1 MVMILWA
8 ASFITS
14 RMIGA
19 TWMSSTGR
27 ENESAFSPA
36 GAFCRPTARAMAR
49 GSGLSRKP
57 TEAAPRF
64 CCRRN
69 ITGYAWPRSNCSAAT
84 YQPTAK
90 FSRDRVKR
98 LVCQLRYLCRL
109 ALVRNCLFA
118 YRWTNPHC
126 ECSAIEPIHI
136 QAAQLFRR
144 TWSSHCA
151 PDHHRS

>member
-36 GAFCRPTARAMAR
+36 GAFCRPSARAMAR

-57 TEAAPRF
+57 TEAAP
-64 CCRRN
+64 N
-69 ITGYAWPRSNCSAAT
+69 DSVAGGIL
-84 YQPTAK
+84 
-90 FSRDRVKR
+90 RDMPDREAIVLR
-98 LVCQLRYLCRL
+98 LLISPLPS
-109 ALVRNCLFA
+109 F
-118 YRWTNPHC
+118 P
-126 ECSAIEPIHI
+126 AIV
-136 QAAQLFRR
+136 
-144 TWSSHCA
+144 
-151 PDHHRS
+151 

>member
-1 MVMILWA
+1 MILWA

-57 TEAAPRF
+57 TKEHQTILLPEEYYGISTEKQLF
-64 CCRRN
+64 C
-69 ITGYAWPRSNCSAAT
+69 GYLSAHCQVFPRSCETIGLPVALSLPVSVGSELPVCLQVNES
-84 YQPTAK
+84 
-90 FSRDRVKR
+90 SLRVQR
-98 LVCQLRYLCRL
+98 
-109 ALVRNCLFA
+109 
-118 YRWTNPHC
+118 H
-126 ECSAIEPIHI
+126 
-136 QAAQLFRR
+136 
-144 TWSSHCA
+144 
-151 PDHHRS
+151 

>member
-49 GSGLSRKP
+49 GSFFWII
-57 TEAAPRF
+57 TEAD
-64 CCRRN
+64 
-69 ITGYAWPRSNCSAAT
+69 RSST
-84 YQPTAK
+84 TILLPEEYYGDMP
-90 FSRDRVKR
+90 DR
-98 LVCQLRYLCRL
+98 
-109 ALVRNCLFA
+109 
-118 YRWTNPHC
+118 
-126 ECSAIEPIHI
+126 EAIVLWLLISPLPSFPAIV
-136 QAAQLFRR
+136 
-144 TWSSHCA
+144 
-151 PDHHRS
+151 

>member
-49 GSGLSRKP
+49 GSRLAHSVDLPHEQWHAVLFFGLSRKP
-57 TEAAPRF
+57 TEAAP
-64 CCRRN
+64 N
-69 ITGYAWPRSNCSAAT
+69 DSVAGGIL
-84 YQPTAK
+84 
-90 FSRDRVKR
+90 RDMPDREAIVLR
-98 LVCQLRYLCRL
+98 LLISPLPS
-109 ALVRNCLFA
+109 F
-118 YRWTNPHC
+118 P
-126 ECSAIEPIHI
+126 AIV
-136 QAAQLFRR
+136 
-144 TWSSHCA
+144 
-151 PDHHRS
+151 